1 MWVMYLEIILKKD
14 DNMYDIMFES
24 QVSGQNNRVE
34 NEEKISEIKNRI
46 SKAKMFYY
54 NEKGK
59 MEQLSERKSQVEA
72 NLEKTLENI
81 EVLEKVKML
90 LQRVSEFARE
100 QSRAQIESL
109 VTNCLQYI
117 FDTNIEFK
125 IEINEVRGRP
135 EAEFYVLSDFGGTV
149 IKTKPQD
156 ARGGGVIDI
165 ISLAIRIAMLEC
177 STLDIKGPI
186 ILDEPAKHV
195 SDEYITQVADFLK
208 QVTRMF
214 GRQVIMVTHN
224 RHLSE
229 MSDRWY
235 RIELKEGVSII
246 ANEGIN

>member
-1 MWVMYLEIILKKD
+1 MEESIIRDYHEQLLKIK
-14 DNMYDIMFES
+14 S
-24 QVSGQNNRVE
+24 RH
-34 NEEKISEIKNRI
+34 EEAKIH
-46 SKAKMFYY
+46 FY
-54 NEKGK
+54 NQKGK
-59 MEQLSERKSQVEA
+59 REQLFEQKST
-72 NLEKTLENI
+72 LEKSLQKALDNI
-81 EVLEKVKML
+81 DILEKVKVL

-100 QSRAQIESL
+100 QSRIQIEAL

-117 FDTNIEFK
+117 FDASLEFK

-135 EAEFYVLSDFGGTV
+135 EAEFYVISKYGGTE

-177 STLDIKGPI
+177 SNLDNKGPI

-195 SDEYITQVADFLK
+195 SDDYINQVAEFLK
-208 QVTRMF
+208 QVTQMF
-214 GRQVIMVTHN
+214 NRQVIMVTHN

-229 MSDRWY
+229 MADKWY
-235 RIELKEGVSII
+235 RIEMSDGVSVI